1 MRVAVLK
8 ADAAARRAR
17 DKAQLQKVWLV
28 NVLDGVDVLVDRRG
42 QRLQPRRPAAEFFDK
57 RQKQISVR
65 LIEPQRIDLQ
75 PFQGDCASASVTASL
90 PFTAEKSRTRLSNR
104 LAIRGVP
111 RLRRAI
117 SAAASRSMVI
127 FSAAAEW
134 ETIFSSSAGEY
145 ISRRLMMPNL
155 SRKGEASIPARV
167 VAPIRVNFFK
177 EKRIFRAD
185 GPLPTMMSRA

>member
-75 PFQGDCASASVTASL
+75 PFQG
-90 PFTAEKSRTRLSNR
+90 E
-104 LAIRGVP
+104 
-111 RLRRAI
+111 LR
-117 SAAASRSMVI
+117 V
-127 FSAAAEW
+127 
-134 ETIFSSSAGEY
+134 GE
-145 ISRRLMMPNL
+145 RH
-155 SRKGEASIPARV
+155 GV
-167 VAPIRVNFFK
+167 VALYRGQVPH
-177 EKRIFRAD
+177 
-185 GPLPTMMSRA
+185 PLE